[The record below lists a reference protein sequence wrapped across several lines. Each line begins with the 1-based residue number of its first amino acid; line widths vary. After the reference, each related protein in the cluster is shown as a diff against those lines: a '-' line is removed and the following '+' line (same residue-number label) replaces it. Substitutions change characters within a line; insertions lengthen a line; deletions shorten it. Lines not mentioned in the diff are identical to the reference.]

1 LRTTLDK
8 LLEKKYIRPSES
20 PAGAPIL
27 FVNKKPGEPRQMC
40 VDFRGINDITIKN
53 RYPLP
58 NIKELQDQL
67 SNAKWFTALDL
78 RDGYHLIRIK
88 KGEEWKTAFCT

>member
-1 LRTTLDK
+1 
-8 LLEKKYIRPSES
+8 
-20 PAGAPIL
+20 
-27 FVNKKPGEPRQMC
+27 MC

-58 NIKELQDQL
+58 NIKELQDRL

-88 KGEEWKTAFCT
+88 KGEEWKTAFCTRYGHFEYTVMLFRLTNAPATF